1 MPAIEVQHKICGAQ
15 IRNVDGKIECDG
27 KEEKFQLGKS
37 QCRISTLWVGRG
49 GQRPQ
54 MCFQDSTGGRC
65 QDATK
70 ASQKWNTRGAM
81 TNLLIG
87 WLASAV
93 ALYVVT
99 LVVPGV
105 RVSSITAT
113 LIAAAVIGLV
123 NTTIGNILK
132 LLTLPI
138 GCLTLGLS
146 SLLINGLM
154 FLLAANLVSGFRV
167 DGYIAALL
175 GSIVMSLVNWAL
187 FAVLKQD
194 GSKSEK

>member
-1 MPAIEVQHKICGAQ
+1 
-15 IRNVDGKIECDG
+15 
-27 KEEKFQLGKS
+27 
-37 QCRISTLWVGRG
+37 
-49 GQRPQ
+49 
-54 MCFQDSTGGRC
+54 
-65 QDATK
+65 
-70 ASQKWNTRGAM
+70 M

>member
-1 MPAIEVQHKICGAQ
+1 MPDAG
-15 IRNVDGKIECDG
+15 DG
-27 KEEKFQLGKS
+27 KEKKIQLRKS
-37 QCRISTLWVGRG
+37 QCSMSTLWVGRG

-54 MCFQDSTGGRC
+54 MYLQGSTGGRC
-65 QDATK
+65 QDAAK
-70 ASQKWNTRGAM
+70 GSQKWNTGGAM

-87 WLASAV
+87 WVASAV

-105 RVSSITAT
+105 RVSSVTAA
-113 LIAAAVIGLV
+113 LIAALVIGLV

-154 FLLAANLVSGFRV
+154 FLLAANLVRGFRV
-167 DGYIAALL
+167 DGYVAALL
-175 GSIVMSLVNWAL
+175 GSIVMSIVNWAL

-194 GSKSEK
+194 GANGGAKS

>member
-1 MPAIEVQHKICGAQ
+1 
-15 IRNVDGKIECDG
+15 
-27 KEEKFQLGKS
+27 
-37 QCRISTLWVGRG
+37 
-49 GQRPQ
+49 
-54 MCFQDSTGGRC
+54 
-65 QDATK
+65 
-70 ASQKWNTRGAM
+70 M

-87 WLASAV
+87 WVASAV

-105 RVSSITAT
+105 SVAGVTAA
-113 LIAAAVIGLV
+113 LVAALVIGLV
-123 NTTIGNILK
+123 NTTIGTLLK

-154 FLLAANLVSGFRV
+154 FMLAANLVPGFRV
-167 DGYIAALL
+167 DGYLAALL
-175 GSIVMSLVNWAL
+175 GSIVMSVVNWAL

-194 GSKSEK
+194 GAKKEK